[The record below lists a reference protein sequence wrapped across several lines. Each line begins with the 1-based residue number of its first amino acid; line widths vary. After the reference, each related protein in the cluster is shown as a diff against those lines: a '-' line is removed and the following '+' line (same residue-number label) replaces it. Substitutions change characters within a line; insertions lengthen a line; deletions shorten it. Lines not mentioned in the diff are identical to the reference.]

1 METTQAGGL
10 SVGSSL
16 GLLALPV
23 TNASDKSLE
32 VSFAPGSVSINDQSA
47 AGSAI
52 YFGQTQSKVSS
63 STTDRGN
70 WTAPDMP
77 EGTFFKEFLPT
88 AQTNAARVVTAA
100 DALQI
105 LKMSAGSNLD
115 WLGSPTNASL
125 VAADTDGN
133 GKITAQDAL
142 VALRYSNGTI
152 PTTGDPMQWT
162 FIDGAT
168 TGLSLSNA
176 RPAASMNEEMPI
188 DASVG
193 TVRINA
199 DNNSSYWVKALLV
212 GNLTSPTGAE
222 YIS

>member
-1 METTQAGGL
+1 
-10 SVGSSL
+10 L
-16 GLLALPV
+16 GLLSIPV

-32 VSFAPGSVSINDQSA
+32 IAFAPGSTSINNQA
-47 AGSAI
+47 VTGSSI
-52 YFGQTQSKVSS
+52 YFGHTLSKVSS
-63 STTDRGN
+63 SSADRGN

-77 EGTFFKEFLPT
+77 QGTFFKEFIAT
-88 AQTNAARVVTAA
+88 APTNATRVVTAA

-105 LKMSAGSNLD
+105 LKLSAGSNID
-115 WLGSPTNASL
+115 WLGTPSNASL

-142 VALRYSNGTI
+142 VALRYSNGTL
-152 PTTGDPMQWT
+152 PSTGDPMKWT

-176 RPAASMNEEMPI
+176 KPASSMNQGMPI

-193 TVRINA
+193 TVRIDANT
-199 DNNSSYWVKALLV
+199 NPSYWVKALLV